1 MIPIKLT
8 IEGLY
13 SYQNRQTINFTD
25 LIEAGLFGIFG
36 AVGSGKSSI
45 LEAITFALYG
55 ETERLN
61 ARDKRTYNMMNL
73 KSNRSYIEFDFE
85 VGSNIYRATREFKRN
100 SKRFDDVKTPTVIF
114 YEWKNES
121 WLPLEHS
128 NSELLLGLSYENFKR
143 TIIIPQGQFKEFIE
157 LGAKDRTQMMK
168 EIFSLQRFD
177 LQDKVAQL
185 NSENLTELNQLE
197 GKLSGFEQVSEDL
210 INELKSTLTI
220 QETEANNAKTAF
232 ENVNNEF
239 QQIKLLKND
248 YETLQT
254 KKFDFE
260 ALTNQKNA
268 IDEERHNL
276 TIYERYF
283 NAFSQVLKEEKKLSE
298 QALDKEQTV
307 NSLEI
312 QLKNLEKTKVALNKE
327 LEHITPKI
335 EILTEQ
341 KSKLSDLD
349 LVVKTLVYVEEIT
362 LLKQRSAK
370 GTLLV
375 DEVTLKEQNLKK
387 EIKDIEEDVKRLEAT
402 KIDQQLIMDVENWFV
417 KNEFHQQALI
427 QQQAKVQEIESQ
439 ITSIEQNLTENNI
452 VEGTFETDITRK
464 EAQFKELKNNLT
476 NEKNSLAVQK
486 QIAQYTH
493 SLHDGLACPL
503 CGSLEHPDI
512 AITEDVTA
520 KLNAIEKE
528 LIDLDVANQLFITT
542 VMQVKQQLQRKDLF
556 IVQQNKEISVLNDLE
571 RNILNHQTLFVWNTF
586 SKDAYD
592 AFKLEKVKQNEISHN
607 IKNQFTALSNL
618 RNNLEIEQQ
627 NVEKYKSALE
637 NFKREELQK
646 QTQIQQNIALLK
658 VLHWNDFEFKTKEE
672 VLAVLKELEIDIEQT
687 EQTFQNLNTQLSEVT
702 QQHAVQNNSL
712 QLQINALKEI
722 SLELDTVQ
730 KNIKASLLKN
740 EIASINDVY
749 LVLNSPIDVMEVRAK
764 IEHFLVH
771 YEGLKQV
778 IQNLESKLQNTTFN
792 EDVYTNLFNAFN
804 EATTIL
810 NASLAEVTK
819 TQTEINRLT
828 NAFNDK
834 KELLKIHDSLQKR
847 KEHLKIMMNLFKA
860 SGFVQYV
867 STIYLQ
873 QLCDNANVRFHK
885 MTRNQLSLQMN
896 DTNDFE
902 IVDYLNEGRSRSVKT
917 LSGGQAFQVSLS
929 LALALAESVQANA
942 KSDRNFFFID
952 EGFGTQDQESVN
964 IVFETLNHLHKE
976 NRIVGIIS
984 HVEELKERIPVS
996 LNIIKTEE
1004 DGSSVTYNA

>member
-232 ENVNNEF
+232 ESVNNEF

-335 EILTEQ
+335 EVLTEQ
-341 KSKLSDLD
+341 KSKLNDLD

-362 LLKQRSAK
+362 LLKQRSTK

-375 DEVTLKEQNLKK
+375 DEVTLKEQSLKK
-387 EIKDIEEDVKRLEAT
+387 EIKDIEEDVKKLEAT

-847 KEHLKIMMNLFKA
+847 REHLKIMMNLFKA

-896 DTNDFE
+896 DINDFE